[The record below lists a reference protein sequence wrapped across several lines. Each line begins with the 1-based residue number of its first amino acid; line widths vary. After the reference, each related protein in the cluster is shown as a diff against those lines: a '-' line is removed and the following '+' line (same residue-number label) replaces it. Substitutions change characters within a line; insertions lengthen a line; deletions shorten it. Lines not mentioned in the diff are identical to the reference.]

1 MLIIGSGLWRKLDK
15 ILKNGF
21 LHLFRESKMKRFQ
34 LKIWHLKFSFS
45 SFSKFTI
52 LAKISKKIMFYPFYW
67 CLASVLSMVH
77 SDCFIFNKVIRI
89 TVKVPSI
96 RIALSIGS
104 LIGKNCLSE
113 GHPRFLSIFPF
124 VNLRIK
130 SIV

>member
-1 MLIIGSGLWRKLDK
+1 MVQGELVIFDK
-15 ILKNGF
+15 
-21 LHLFRESKMKRFQ
+21 
-34 LKIWHLKFSFS
+34 
-45 SFSKFTI
+45 
-52 LAKISKKIMFYPFYW
+52 
-67 CLASVLSMVH
+67 VV
-77 SDCFIFNKVIRI
+77 RI

-113 GHPRFLSIFPF
+113 GHPRFLSIFLF